1 MTGLRP
7 GPSITPQQALVDY
20 LALGGERSLRRLVQH
35 YDEIGMRNSPS
46 FATVALWSSRFGWD
60 RKAREHDD
68 FVGAALLSRLRDEA
82 VRREFDRVAA
92 LMKVAQRCLEVA
104 ATVDI
109 DESSATVADIK
120 ALTTTA
126 IDAIKMVEVL
136 TGGVSDRTESARG
149 IATEAKE
156 LLQKLEQQKRGVIAS
171 QAPHP
176 SEEYTGGSAPIAR
189 ATEKASAARTDESWA
204 RPADTLRT
212 TR

>member
-1 MTGLRP
+1 MKAAPSKSRP

-35 YDEIGMRNSPS
+35 YNEIRMKNPPS

-82 VRREFDRVAA
+82 VRREFDRVAV

-104 ATVDI
+104 AAIDI
-109 DESSATVADIK
+109 DESSATAADIK

-136 TGGVSDRTESARG
+136 TGGIFERT
-149 IATEAKE
+149 ATATGVAEEVRE
-156 LLQKLEQQKRGVIAS
+156 LLRRLEQRWRGGEALSPIRPTQCGEAQVDAV
-171 QAPHP
+171 AAP
-176 SEEYTGGSAPIAR
+176 SEPANMPT
-189 ATEKASAARTDESWA
+189 ART
-204 RPADTLRT
+204 PKPI
-212 TR
+212 

>member
-1 MTGLRP
+1 MNAAPSRSRP
-7 GPSITPQQALVDY
+7 GLSITPQQALVDY

-35 YDEIGMRNSPS
+35 YNEIRMKNPPS

-82 VRREFDRVAA
+82 VRREFDRVAV

-104 ATVDI
+104 AAIDI

-136 TGGVSDRTESARG
+136 TGGISERTASATG
-149 IATEAKE
+149 IAEEARQ
-156 LLQKLEQQKRGVIAS
+156 LLRQLDQRRRGGEALSPTRPNQRGEAQVVAVV
-171 QAPHP
+171 AAP
-176 SEEYTGGSAPIAR
+176 SEPANMPAR
-189 ATEKASAARTDESWA
+189 AP
-204 RPADTLRT
+204 RPI
-212 TR
+212 

>member
-1 MTGLRP
+1 MNAAPSRSRP

-35 YDEIGMRNSPS
+35 YNEILMKNPPS

-82 VRREFDRVAA
+82 VQREFDRVAA

-104 ATVDI
+104 GAIDI

-126 IDAIKMVEVL
+126 IDAIKLAEVL
-136 TGGVSDRTESARG
+136 TGGVSERTATATG
-149 IATEAKE
+149 IAEEARQ
-156 LLQKLEQQKRGVIAS
+156 LLRQLEQRRRGDEALSSTRPTQCGEAQVDALA
-171 QAPHP
+171 APTEP
-176 SEEYTGGSAPIAR
+176 PNMPAR
-189 ATEKASAARTDESWA
+189 AP
-204 RPADTLRT
+204 RPI
-212 TR
+212 